1 MGNTASNVTAGK
13 PRTAGAV
20 FVAPAGTT
28 LPTDA
33 STALA
38 ETYTCLGY
46 VSEDGLEVERSADNT
61 PVKEWGG
68 ATVAVLENG
77 FEESYHLTLIE
88 TMNADVLKAV
98 FGAANVTGA
107 LATGIKVSVKPE
119 EHAASVWVFDMI
131 LRGGVLK
138 RIVVPNGVISEIGAT
153 TYSGSDVTGY
163 EITIMAMLDSTGCTS
178 YEHLKTPTTS
188 SGSGG

>member
-13 PRTAGAV
+13 PRTTGGV
-20 FVAPAGTT
+20 YTAPASTT

-38 ETYTCLGY
+38 NTYTCLGY
-46 VSEDGLEVERSADNT
+46 VSEDGLEVERSADSST
-61 PVKEWGG
+61 AKDWGG
-68 ATVAVLENG
+68 ETVAVLENG

-98 FGAANVTGA
+98 FGAANVTGT
-107 LATGIKVSVKPE
+107 LATGIKVSVKPG
-119 EHAASVWVFDMI
+119 EHTPCVWVFDMI

-138 RIVVPNGVISEIGAT
+138 RIVVPNGVITEIGTT

-163 EITIMAMLDSTGCTS
+163 EITIMALPDGTGYTS

-188 SGSGG
+188 GSGG